1 MPEPTSSPSQLHTL
15 RDAAYAQEDAYLET
29 LQGLVELESPTHD
42 KGAADRLAD
51 HLEHLLQTGGWTT
64 ERHPQET
71 VGDHLVA
78 HKSENTPGASTL
90 LLTHY
95 DTVWPVG
102 TLQRTPYRRDGDRVY
117 GPGALDMKA
126 GVAAALHAPVLADE
140 AGLSLAGPLTL
151 LLTSDEE
158 TGSLHSRALIESLA
172 RAHDRVFVLEPG
184 RDDGALKVGRKGTGG
199 FTARFEG
206 RSAHAGNDPERGASA
221 LRELAHFLLFVE
233 GLNSLEKGTSVNLTV
248 ARGGSVSNVIPE
260 EAFASVDMRVL
271 KEEEGERVAR
281 AVFGYTP
288 KDERVRVAF
297 TGGLNRP
304 PLEPNEA
311 NRALFEHAQGLG
323 EAMGLT
329 FEGAVVGGGSDGNFT
344 SALGVP
350 TLDGLGSAGEGPH
363 ARHEHIRVRGTLE
376 RLALLTALL
385 THTG

>member
-1 MPEPTSSPSQLHTL
+1 MSDIQSLETL
-15 RDAAYAQEDAYLET
+15 RDAAYAQEEAYLKT
-29 LQGLVELESPTHD
+29 LQSLVALESPTHD
-42 KGAADRLAD
+42 KGAVDTLAN
-51 HLEHLLQTGGWTT
+51 HLQTLLETRGWTM
-64 ERHPQET
+64 ERHKQGI

-78 HKSENTPGASTL
+78 RKNEDASGTSTL

-102 TLQRTPYRRDGDRVY
+102 TLERTPYRKDGNEVY

-126 GVAAALHAPVLADE
+126 GVATALHAPMLAE
-140 AGLSLAGPLTL
+140 ALGLELTGPLTL

-158 TGSLHSRALIESLA
+158 TGSLYSRALIERLA
-172 RAHDRVFVLEPG
+172 GEHDRVFVLEPG

-233 GLNSLEKGTSVNLTV
+233 SLNDADKGTSVNLTV
-248 ARGGSVSNVIPE
+248 ARGGSVTNVIPE

-271 KEEEGERVAR
+271 KEDEGERVAS
-281 AVFGYTP
+281 AVFGYEP
-288 KDERVRVAF
+288 KDARVKVTL

-311 NRALFEHAQGLG
+311 NQTLFARAQELG
-323 EAMGLT
+323 GAMGLRL
-329 FEGAVVGGGSDGNFT
+329 EGAVVGGGSDGNFT
-344 SALGVP
+344 SALGIP

-363 ARHEHIRVRGTLE
+363 ARHEHIRLRETLG

-385 THTG
+385 TE